1 LLEIFSSPK
10 AAWDAA
16 LGELQLQVNRSNYD
30 TWLRNT
36 TGLTFEQGEFVVSVA
51 STFAAEYL
59 EKTQR
64 SLVEKVLSGI
74 LRQEVSVHFTVS
86 QPGIS
91 ATHGLGKK
99 SAVSSQQG
107 CLPLFNPRYTFDSF
121 TTGQCNQLAYA
132 ASLAVA
138 RDPGGFYNPLFL
150 YGGPGLGKTH
160 LLQAIGHT
168 AVENSM
174 KVLYVS
180 AEQYANDFVASIR
193 ERQTHEVVQKYRSVD
208 MLLLEDV
215 QFFSGKQKI
224 GESFFHTF
232 DELQNAGKQI
242 VVSSDRAPG
251 AIPLLPERLRSR
263 LEGGLVTPL
272 DLPDFET
279 RLSILH
285 GKRQQDDVNISNDV
299 LEYLAEQVHQSIR
312 ALEGSLNRVIA
323 YARMIKTDVTPQLAA
338 RAIRDLGGSKA
349 ALPQLSAAR
358 IVDVVAQCF
367 QMRPEDL
374 LGKKRDKET
383 SCARRVAMYVMR
395 DQTNLTGTQ
404 IGQELGGRDAA
415 AVTNS
420 CKKITSEMASNPFV
434 RRKIIEIQQN
444 ILQD

>member
-1 LLEIFSSPK
+1 LQNFSSPK

-16 LGELQLQVNRSNYD
+16 LGELQLQVNKSNYD
-30 TWLRNT
+30 TWLKNT
-36 TGLTFEQGEFVVSVA
+36 TGLTFENGEFGVAVA

-74 LRQEVSVHFTVS
+74 LRQGVAVHFTVAQTGVS
-86 QPGIS
+86 ASRSPARQPAI
-91 ATHGLGKK
+91 
-99 SAVSSQQG
+99 SSQQA
-107 CLPLFNPRYTFDSF
+107 CLPLFNPKYTFDSF

-138 RDPGGFYNPLFL
+138 RDPGNSYNPLFL

-168 AVENSM
+168 AVASSM
-174 KVLYVS
+174 RVLYVS

-193 ERQTHEVVQKYRSVD
+193 DRQTQEVIQKYRSVD

-263 LEGGLVTPL
+263 FEGGLVTPL
-272 DLPDFET
+272 EAPDFET
-279 RLSILH
+279 RLSILQ
-285 GKRQQDDVNISNDV
+285 GKTNQDGVNLSEDV

-312 ALEGSLNRVIA
+312 ALEGSLNRVVA
-323 YARMIKTDVTPQLAA
+323 YARLIRADVTRQLAA
-338 RAIRDLGGSKA
+338 QAIRDLGGSRPV
-349 ALPQLSAAR
+349 LQLSAGR
-358 IVDVVAQCF
+358 IIDVVARCF
-367 QMRPEDL
+367 QMQPEDL

-383 SCARRVAMYVMR
+383 SCARRVAMFIMR
-395 DQTNLTGTQ
+395 EQTNLTGNQ

-420 CKKITSEMASNPFV
+420 CKKVSSEMASSPYL
-434 RRKIIEIQQN
+434 RRKILDIQQT
-444 ILQD
+444 IQAG